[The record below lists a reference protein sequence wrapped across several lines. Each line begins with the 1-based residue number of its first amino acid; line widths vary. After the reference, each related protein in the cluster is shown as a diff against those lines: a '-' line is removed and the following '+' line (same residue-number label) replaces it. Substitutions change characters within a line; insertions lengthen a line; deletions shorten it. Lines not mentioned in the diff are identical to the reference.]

1 MRSAGHNGIAV
12 AATIASLATPSI
24 IANTLGLFTLAWL
37 VSLAIPIGTTVLLVA
52 LSVRWLKKTSF
63 ERVRDEPA
71 EVKLTL
77 RERFL
82 QEVSQRPRSVYPD
95 GRNPVFVREFGDA
108 LHRAQINRGSLL
120 ATVVSGLVLFVV
132 TFVMVQSGGMVQG
145 AWGVENAAENLQ
157 WYFVTTII
165 AAATIP
171 GISTPAW
178 TNDRN
183 SEMEEA
189 LDLTLLTRRER
200 FIGRACAAAALP
212 FIVTALGLWF
222 WAGAGERHEI
232 RKRCGGRIDRRRGV
246 GGDALQFARAGQT
259 HRAHAIE
266 HARGGGARAPDCRCV
281 HWPSVHGN
289 AALQRRCDARPTR
302 HDRD

>member
-1 MRSAGHNGIAV
+1 M
-12 AATIASLATPSI
+12 
-24 IANTLGLFTLAWL
+24 
-37 VSLAIPIGTTVLLVA
+37 
-52 LSVRWLKKTSF
+52 
-63 ERVRDEPA
+63 
-71 EVKLTL
+71 
-77 RERFL
+77 
-82 QEVSQRPRSVYPD
+82 QQVSQRPRSVYPD

-120 ATVVSGLVLFVV
+120 ATVVLGLVLFVV

-157 WYFVTTII
+157 WYFVTTMLI

-212 FIVTALGLWF
+212 FIVTACWGFGFGPVLVNATKSASAAAVALIGGVALAATLFNLLALGRRIARTPLSTP
-222 WAGAGERHEI
+222 AAVVLVHLIAVAYIGLPYMAMPRYNDAATLVQLGTTAISPIAAVVCAVHSVRHQPAIGLYAYLGAFTAIQFLFFVILAWGDVRPEWKT
-232 RKRCGGRIDRRRGV
+232 RKVI
-246 GGDALQFARAGQT
+246 Q
-259 HRAHAIE
+259 
-266 HARGGGARAPDCRCV
+266 
-281 HWPSVHGN
+281 
-289 AALQRRCDARPTR
+289 
-302 HDRD
+302 